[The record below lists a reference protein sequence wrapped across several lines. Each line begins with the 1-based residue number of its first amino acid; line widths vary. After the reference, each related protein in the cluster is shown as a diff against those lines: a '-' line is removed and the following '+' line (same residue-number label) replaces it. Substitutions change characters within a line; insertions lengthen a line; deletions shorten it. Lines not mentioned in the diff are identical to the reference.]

1 MNGIFPATFEVSTSV
16 VLPHVTNFLL
26 ENLASYARQL
36 YCRLA
41 DHLTYGDETTF
52 YQAGVSLGRVDA
64 VCTLMSG
71 VALST
76 ADDAAPGIT
85 LIFFEI
91 GTAIGLLRDNL
102 VPAKM
107 LPAEAK
113 LLKHNM
119 GLALAHLCIGVNT
132 FRARRNLKP
141 LTTLES
147 EIADA
152 YESCPHS
159 NSPDFEE
166 SVHLILER
174 HFK

>member
-1 MNGIFPATFEVSTSV
+1 MNGIFPATFEVSTSE

-36 YCRLA
+36 YCQLL
-41 DHLTYGDETTF
+41 DHLTHNDATSF
-52 YQAGVSLGRVDA
+52 HQASVALGRVDA

-102 VPAKM
+102 ILAPVPQPTRKAMKQ
-107 LPAEAK
+107 
-113 LLKHNM
+113 NM

-141 LTTLES
+141 LTQLES

-152 YESCPHS
+152 YESCPRS
-159 NSPDFEE
+159 NSPEFEQ
-166 SVHLILER
+166 SVRIILER
-174 HFK
+174 VFK